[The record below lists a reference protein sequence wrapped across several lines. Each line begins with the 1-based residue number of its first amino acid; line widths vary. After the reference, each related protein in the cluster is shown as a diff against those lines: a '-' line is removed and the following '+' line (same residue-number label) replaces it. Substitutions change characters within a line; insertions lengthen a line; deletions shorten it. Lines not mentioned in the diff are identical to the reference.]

1 MQNFAH
7 EFAHKN
13 RIEKPHKRKVE
24 MSKGKNKAP
33 SGAIKHNTYTGKEL
47 TGYLVGLAGQ
57 NIIYNIIAGGLQYYW
72 QSIIFLPA
80 MAISVIFFVA
90 RVWDAINDPMMGSIV
105 DHTRTKW
112 GKCKPYLMFVP
123 IPIGIITILT
133 FCNKTYTDYTS
144 PTAHALIIAWA
155 AISYILWGMC
165 YTVGDIPLWG
175 VTSLM
180 TDDENDRAKALSLAR
195 IVANVGA
202 IGMLITFAGKALS
215 PMFQEKKGLDLIH
228 ADKMSYIIIAVILTI
243 FATILFQFA
252 GFSVK
257 ERVQQS
263 EKKYT
268 MKENFKIAISND
280 PFRRLLISGILRS
293 PIMLLSIVGL
303 SLVMYYFF
311 DNNLA
316 NLVVDGQLQIIKIV
330 QLLVMAIG
338 LLGGMLIGT
347 AATPKMSK
355 KFGKKQLYNFYSIAG
370 AVPYAMIFVVYKIAG
385 GNLMQSMVYVVLM
398 AVMMFAA
405 SWAMGSINILQ
416 SIMIADCVDYEEY
429 KNGVRT
435 DGVFFSG
442 QSFITKLAMGVS
454 SLISG
459 FIYSAVHY
467 TAEYIETLNLDLA
480 AGKYHFYEANDGK
493 YAMAMF
499 LLISIPPAIG
509 MLLSAIPTLK
519 YSLTD
524 KEHTRILNELIERR
538 ASKNN
543 GSND

>member
-1 MQNFAH
+1 MNSH
-7 EFAHKN
+7 IKTVSKN
-13 RIEKPHKRKVE
+13 HTKGSKRKVE

-57 NIIYNIIAGGLQYYW
+57 NVIYNIIAGGLQYYW

-144 PTAHALIIAWA
+144 TGAHVLIIAWA

-195 IVANVGA
+195 IVANLGA

-243 FATILFQFA
+243 FATILFQFS

-280 PFRRLLISGILRS
+280 PFRRLLLSGILRS

-338 LLGGMLIGT
+338 LLGGMIIGT
-347 AATPKMSK
+347 AATPKMSA

-385 GNLMQSMVYVVLM
+385 GNLMQNMVYVVLM
-398 AVMMFAA
+398 AIMMFAA

>member
-1 MQNFAH
+1 
-7 EFAHKN
+7 
-13 RIEKPHKRKVE
+13 
-24 MSKGKNKAP
+24 MSKSKNSAP
-33 SGAIKHNTYTGKEL
+33 ANAIKHNTYTGKEL

-80 MAISVIFFVA
+80 MAISVIFFIA

-105 DHTRTKW
+105 DHTRSKW

-123 IPIGIITILT
+123 IPVGIITILT
-133 FCNKTYTDYTS
+133 FCNWTYTDYST
-144 PTAHALIIAWA
+144 TGMHVLIIAWA
-155 AISYILWGMC
+155 AISYILWGMT
-165 YTVGDIPLWG
+165 YTIGDIPLWG

-180 TDDENDRAKALSLAR
+180 TDDEGDRAKALSLAR

-215 PMFQEKKGLDLIH
+215 PMFQEKKGMDVLH
-228 ADKMSYIIIAVILTI
+228 ADKASYIIIAIALTI
-243 FATILFQFA
+243 LATVLFQFA
-252 GFSVK
+252 GVSVK

-268 MKENFKIAISND
+268 MKENLKIMFSND
-280 PFRRLLISGILRS
+280 PFRRLLISGVLRS
-293 PIMLLSIVGL
+293 PIQLLSIVGL
-303 SLVMYYFF
+303 TLVMYYFF

-316 NLVVDGQLQIIKIV
+316 NLVVDGQLQILKIV
-330 QLLVMAIG
+330 QLLVMAVG
-338 LLGGMLIGT
+338 LLGGMIIGT
-347 AATPKMSK
+347 AVTPKLTG
-355 KFGKKQLYNFYSIAG
+355 KFGKKQLYNFYSVVG
-370 AVPYAMIFVVYKIAG
+370 AVPFFLIFAVYKLAD
-385 GNLMQSMVYVVLM
+385 GNLMKSMGYVILM

-442 QSFITKLAMGVS
+442 QSFITKLSMGVS

-467 TAEYIETLNLDLA
+467 TDKYIEVLNTDLA
-480 AGKYHFYEANDGK
+480 AGKYHFFEANDGN

-499 LLISIPPAIG
+499 LLISVPPAIG
-509 MLLSAIPTLK
+509 MLLSAIPTIK

-524 KEHTRILNELIERR
+524 QEHTRILNELIERR
-538 ASKNN
+538 AAK
-543 GSND
+543 DKE

>member
-1 MQNFAH
+1 
-7 EFAHKN
+7 
-13 RIEKPHKRKVE
+13 
-24 MSKGKNKAP
+24 MSKSKNSAP
-33 SGAIKHNTYTGKEL
+33 ANAIKHNTYTGKEL

-80 MAISVIFFVA
+80 MAISVIFFIA

-105 DHTRTKW
+105 DHTRSKW
-112 GKCKPYLMFVP
+112 GKCKPYLMVVP
-123 IPIGIITILT
+123 IPVGIITILT
-133 FCNKTYTDYTS
+133 FCNWTYTDYST
-144 PTAHALIIAWA
+144 TGMHVLIIAWA
-155 AISYILWGMC
+155 AISYILWGMT

-180 TDDENDRAKALSLAR
+180 TDDAGDRAKALSLAR

-215 PMFQEKKGLDLIH
+215 PMFQEKKGMDVLH
-228 ADKMSYIIIAVILTI
+228 ADKASYIIIAIALTI
-243 FATILFQFA
+243 LATVLFQFA
-252 GFSVK
+252 GVSVK

-268 MKENFKIAISND
+268 MKENFKIMFSND
-280 PFRRLLISGILRS
+280 PFRRLLISGVLRS
-293 PIMLLSIVGL
+293 PIQLLSIVGL
-303 SLVMYYFF
+303 TLVMYYFF

-316 NLVVDGQLQIIKIV
+316 NLVVDGQLQFLKIV
-330 QLLVMAIG
+330 QLLVMAVG
-338 LLGGMLIGT
+338 LLGGMIIGT
-347 AATPKMSK
+347 AVTPKLTG

-370 AVPYAMIFVVYKIAG
+370 AVPFFLIFAVYKLAD
-385 GNLMQSMVYVVLM
+385 GNLMKSMGYVILM
-398 AVMMFAA
+398 AAMMFAA

-442 QSFITKLAMGVS
+442 QSFITKLSMGVS

-467 TAEYIETLNLDLA
+467 TDKYIEVLNTDLA
-480 AGKYHFYEANDGK
+480 AGKYHFFEANDGN

-499 LLISIPPAIG
+499 LLISVPPAIG
-509 MLLSAIPTLK
+509 MLLSAIPTIK

-524 KEHTRILNELIERR
+524 QEHTRILNELIERR
-538 ASKNN
+538 AAK
-543 GSND
+543 DKE

>member
-1 MQNFAH
+1 
-7 EFAHKN
+7 
-13 RIEKPHKRKVE
+13 
-24 MSKGKNKAP
+24 MSKGKNQAP
-33 SGAIKHNTYTGKEL
+33 SGAIKRNTYTGKEL
-47 TGYLVGLAGQ
+47 TGYLVGLIGQ
-57 NIIYNIIAGGLQYYW
+57 NIIYNIVAGGLQYYW

-80 MAISVIFFVA
+80 MAISTIFFVA

-112 GKCKPYLMFVP
+112 GKCKPYLMIIPV
-123 IPIGIITILT
+123 PIGIITILT

-144 PTAHALIIAWA
+144 AGAHALIIAWA
-155 AISYILWGMC
+155 AISYILWGMS

-180 TDDENDRAKALSLAR
+180 TEDEHDRAKALSLAR
-195 IVANVGA
+195 IVANLGA
-202 IGMLITFAGKALS
+202 IGMLITFAGKAFS
-215 PMFQEKKGLDLIH
+215 PMLQEKRGLDVLH
-228 ADKMSYIIIAVILTI
+228 ADKMSYIIVAVALTV

-257 ERVQQS
+257 EKVQQS

-268 MKENFKIAISND
+268 MKENFKIAVSND
-280 PFRRLLISGILRS
+280 PFRRLLVSGILRS
-293 PIMLLSIVGL
+293 PIQLLSIVGL

-311 DNNLA
+311 DNNLSS
-316 NLVVDGQLQIIKIV
+316 LIVDGKLQVIKIV
-330 QLLVMAIG
+330 QLLVMAVG
-338 LLGGMLIGT
+338 LLGGMIIGT
-347 AATPKMSK
+347 AATPKMTAR
-355 KFGKKQLYNFYSIAG
+355 FGKKQLYNFYSIIG
-370 AVPYAMIFVVYKIAG
+370 AIPYALIFVVYKLAD
-385 GNLMQSMVYVVLM
+385 GNLMQSMFYVILM
-398 AVMMFAA
+398 AIMMFGA

-459 FIYSAVHY
+459 FIYAAVNY
-467 TAEYIETLNLDLA
+467 TDKHIKTLNLDLA

-509 MLLSAIPTLK
+509 MLLSALPTLK

-524 KEHTRILNELIERR
+524 EEHTRILNELIEKR
-538 ASKNN
+538 AKN
-543 GSND
+543 GSDK

>member
-1 MQNFAH
+1 
-7 EFAHKN
+7 
-13 RIEKPHKRKVE
+13 
-24 MSKGKNKAP
+24 MSKGKNQAP
-33 SGAIKHNTYTGKEL
+33 SGAIKHSTYTGKEL
-47 TGYLVGLAGQ
+47 AGYLVGLAGQ
-57 NIIYNIIAGGLQYYW
+57 NIIYNVVAGGLQYYW

-80 MAISVIFFVA
+80 MAISIIFFIA

-112 GKCKPYLMFVP
+112 GKCKPYLMFIP

-144 PTAHALIIAWA
+144 TGAHVLIIAWA
-155 AISYILWGMC
+155 AISYILWGMS

-180 TDDENDRAKALSLAR
+180 TEDENDRAKALSLAR
-195 IVANVGA
+195 IVANLGA

-215 PMFQEKKGLDLIH
+215 PMLQEKRGFDVLH
-228 ADKMSYIIIAVILTI
+228 ADKMSYIIIAIILTV
-243 FATILFQFA
+243 FATVLFQFA

-268 MKENFKIAISND
+268 MKENFKIALSNA
-280 PFRRLLISGILRS
+280 PFRKLLISGILRS
-293 PIMLLSIVGL
+293 PIQLLSIVGL

-316 NLVVDGQLQIIKIV
+316 NIVVDGKLQVIKIV

-338 LLGGMLIGT
+338 LLGGMIIGT
-347 AATPKMSK
+347 AATPKMSA
-355 KFGKKQLYNFYSIAG
+355 KFGKKQLYNFYSIIG
-370 AVPYAMIFVVYKIAG
+370 AIPFALIFVVYKLAG
-385 GNLMQSMVYVVLM
+385 GNLMQSMFYVILM
-398 AVMMFAA
+398 AIMMFAA

-442 QSFITKLAMGVS
+442 QSFITKLSMGVS

-459 FIYSAVHY
+459 FVYSAVNY
-467 TAEYIETLNLDLA
+467 TDKHIEELNLALTE
-480 AGKYHFYEANDGK
+480 GKYHFFEANDGK

-524 KEHTRILNELIERR
+524 AEHTRILNELIERR
-538 ASKNN
+538 ASKKNE
-543 GSND
+543 D